1 MHYTL
6 YDNKNIFT
14 NDYYFQR
21 IHCLLTDFI
30 NVMHSKVTE
39 LRARADETAKTVQ
52 VYIEQGIEPPA
63 NLCHNFENLLLA
75 VGKFYENDKLQL
87 SLEYWGPMEVAGNY
101 QK

>member
-1 MHYTL
+1 
-6 YDNKNIFT
+6 
-14 NDYYFQR
+14 
-21 IHCLLTDFI
+21 
-30 NVMHSKVTE
+30 MHSKVTE

-52 VYIEQGIEPPA
+52 VYMEQGIEPPA

-87 SLEYWGPMEVAGNY
+87 SLEYWGPMEMAGNY